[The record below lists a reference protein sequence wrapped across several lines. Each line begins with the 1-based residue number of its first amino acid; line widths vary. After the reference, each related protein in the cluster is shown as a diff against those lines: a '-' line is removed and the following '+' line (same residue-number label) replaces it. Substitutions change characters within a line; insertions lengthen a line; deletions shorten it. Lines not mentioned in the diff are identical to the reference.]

1 MTLMEIVKAGSPILK
16 QRAEKVTRFDKKLAK
31 LLTNMKETMY
41 AADGCGLA
49 APQVGISKRLMVI
62 DAFDDFGIREFI
74 NPEFIS
80 KEGKCVNAEGCL
92 SVPDYEGEVER
103 ATNVTVK
110 YQDRKGQWQMLEAE
124 GLLAMALQHETDHL
138 DGILFIDKAL
148 SLVPKVKEEKL

>member
-1 MTLMEIVKAGSPILK
+1 MTLMEIMKAGSPILK

-41 AADGCGLA
+41 EAEGCGLA

-62 DAFDDFGIREFI
+62 DAFDDFGLREFI

-110 YQDRKGQWQMLEAE
+110 YQDRKGQWHMLEAE

-138 DGILFIDKAL
+138 DGVLFIDKAL

>member
-1 MTLMEIVKAGSPILK
+1 MTLMEIMKAGSPILK